1 MACLTCEELDAR
13 ICALAEEL
21 ATADTCLGGRT
32 TEAGVDF
39 DNRGQLDAKKA
50 ALEAYRRMWETK
62 RCGEAN
68 EGQLYEFTAVACVT
82 PGSCRTTGCR
92 SSRQSLRG
100 SRRYR
105 R

>member
-13 ICALAEEL
+13 ICSLAEEL
-21 ATADTCLGGRT
+21 ATADQCLGQVTR
-32 TEAGVDF
+32 EAGVEF
-39 DNRGQLDAKKA
+39 DNSGQLKAKQAALKTYQDLWAAKK
-50 ALEAYRRMWETK
+50 
-62 RCGEAN
+62 CGEAN

-92 SSRQSLRG
+92 GSRQSLRG